1 VLILDVNGADA
12 REVICGSSI
21 CAASVFV
28 SWRSRDRSLVLLSRA
43 GKYIADCRL
52 ANYKIW
58 KFEIGDQPLELRM
71 TDPIAD
77 MLTRIRNAIA
87 AKHSRVDI
95 PASKLKL
102 EIARILKEE
111 GYINNFVIKGEG
123 LKRTVRIFLRYD
135 ARGTSS
141 ITHLQRISTPGRR
154 VYVGSS
160 DIPKVLGGYGINIV
174 STSKGLMSGK
184 TARRENIGGE
194 LLAQIY

>member
-1 VLILDVNGADA
+1 LA
-12 REVICGSSI
+12 
-21 CAASVFV
+21 
-28 SWRSRDRSLVLLSRA
+28 
-43 GKYIADCRL
+43 IAKCRL
-52 ANYKIW
+52 KDRKLAIGNW
-58 KFEIGDQPLELRM
+58 KLAIKTEGLLLGVELM

-141 ITHLQRISTPGRR
+141 ITYLQRVSTPGRR

-174 STSKGLMSGK
+174 STSRGLMSGK
-184 TARRENIGGE
+184 VARRENIGGE